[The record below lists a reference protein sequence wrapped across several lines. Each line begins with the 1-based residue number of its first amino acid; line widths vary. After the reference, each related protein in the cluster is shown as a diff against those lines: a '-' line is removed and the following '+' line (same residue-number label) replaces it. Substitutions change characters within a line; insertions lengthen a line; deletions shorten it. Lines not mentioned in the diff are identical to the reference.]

1 MFFSDFIST
10 VGGALFF
17 CSIPAKTYFA
27 VAGSG
32 VPVTSS
38 MKLEFAIKNTLLNFN
53 LPQGSRVARTF
64 INVENTTCVST
75 VKGVVDE
82 LITLDETGS
91 ENGVPLEVGFAF
103 ANTFFDLDAC

>member
-1 MFFSDFIST
+1 
-10 VGGALFF
+10 
-17 CSIPAKTYFA
+17 
-27 VAGSG
+27 
-32 VPVTSS
+32 
-38 MKLEFAIKNTLLNFN
+38 MKLEFVVEHTLLNFN

-64 INVENTTCVST
+64 INVESTTSVGT

-91 ENGVPLEVGFAF
+91 ENRVPLEVGFAF